1 MDFSQLINQIDADTY
16 QRLKTAVEIRKW
28 PDGRVLEQSQVELC
42 LQAIIAYE
50 HKHLP
55 ADQHTGFMS
64 QQCASQ
70 AKLDTEQADRQP
82 QTVKIK

>member
-1 MDFSQLINQIDADTY
+1 MDFSQLLDQIDAETY

-28 PDGRVLEQSQVELC
+28 PDGRVLTPSQVELC
-42 LQAIIAYE
+42 LQAVIAYE

-55 ADQHTGFMS
+55 VDQHSGFIS

-70 AKLDTEQADRQP
+70 TKLNTEQEDSNPQP
-82 QTVKIK
+82 VNII